1 MAEPVYQIRNKA
13 GEVLIQGT
21 ASQVAIWVR
30 EKRVTEAHEFQREG
44 WQLYEQDLAWGTLEA
59 FPELSGPTGWARLK
73 QLKRC
78 NLWLLVAGL
87 SLTLAGLAVI
97 AWSHWLPAYDA
108 SQRIAA
114 SKSAETAALHN
125 AETAAERAAIDRRK
139 AFSAEVKCE
148 EAVQRSERLSAEV
161 IVLKDSL
168 DKLQKTMPVVIRWR
182 ESLLNSKRVL
192 IVVNTSDQPLRLLVS
207 VYDINGR
214 QTKQQYPLNLD
225 PVSKPGFVQESG
237 VGEYVKHYFS
247 AGESVELTDVDNSRS
262 FRYSPKKVKC
272 E

>member
-13 GEVLIQGT
+13 GEVLIQGS
-21 ASQVAIWVR
+21 AEQLAVWVK
-30 EKRVTEAHEFQREG
+30 EKRVTEAHELQRQG
-44 WQLYEQDLAWGTLEA
+44 WKLYEQDLAWGTLEA

-73 QLKRC
+73 QLKRR
-78 NLWLLVAGL
+78 NLWLLLAGVT
-87 SLTLAGLAVI
+87 LTLAGFVII

-114 SKSAETAALHN
+114 SQSAETAALRS

-139 AFSAEVKCE
+139 AVAAEAKSE
-148 EAVQRSERLSAEV
+148 FAAQRAEQLSVEST
-161 IVLKDSL
+161 VLKDQL
-168 DKLQKTMPVVIRWR
+168 DKVQKVMPVVIRWR

-192 IVVNTSDQPLRLLVS
+192 IVVNTSDQSLRLLVS

-225 PVSKPGFVQESG
+225 PVAKPGFVQESG

-247 AGESVELTDVDNSRS
+247 TGESVELTDVDTSRS